1 MRRRSKRRATT
12 NGNPADLSKRK
23 HDRRMHA
30 SHSVGQER
38 TDAYLAA
45 KLEVAHN
52 DSDLST
58 SDDQDEE
65 NDE

>member
-1 MRRRSKRRATT
+1 
-12 NGNPADLSKRK
+12 
-23 HDRRMHA
+23 MHA

-65 NDE
+65 NDEQEDPEVVEL